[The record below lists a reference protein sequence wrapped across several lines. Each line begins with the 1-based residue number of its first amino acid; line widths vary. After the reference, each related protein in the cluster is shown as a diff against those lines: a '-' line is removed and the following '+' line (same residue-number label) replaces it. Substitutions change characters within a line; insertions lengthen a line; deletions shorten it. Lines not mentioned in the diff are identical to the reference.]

1 MKHKFLKRLGA
12 VLTAAAL
19 TVSVGAVSAFAADPT
34 PQDLPTI
41 DFTKSATLNI
51 TKLAGAEDGKTEDH
65 TPIQGVVYDV
75 YKVADWV
82 ANADRVGADM
92 FSPEIKTLADAQAK
106 ITAETEPA
114 KTATTDSNGLASL
127 TELPLGLYL
136 VREADVTKATIN
148 GKPANITQK
157 SADFLVTLPSTNAE
171 GTAWAYTVA
180 AYPKNQVGEVAKT
193 VDKDNAGVGED
204 VTYTI
209 TAKVPENVKPSTGTG
224 TTQKLLTKFQV
235 HDTLAEVLDFKSLSV
250 AGLKV
255 DTDYKLTLNGQ
266 DVTVDFNMGTADAPV
281 YSEAVQALAGQNA
294 VITLTATVNK
304 NATTELFKN
313 KAIVNAGEATYESA
327 EVQTKV
333 GSLKITK
340 VDADNNNAPLQGAT
354 FELYTDE
361 ACTKPVDDPYKD
373 GTQTYTVTT
382 GEDGT
387 ASFTGLKFGTY
398 YAKEIKAPADYNLL
412 AAPVKV
418 TVGDHATVT
427 VKNVKKDKF
436 PLPITG
442 GAGTAL
448 FGIVG
453 AGLIAGG
460 AAVYFASRKKKEDK

>member
-12 VLTAAAL
+12 ILTAAAL
-19 TVSVGAVSAFAADPT
+19 TASVGVVSAFAEPV
-34 PQDLPTI
+34 PTI
-41 DFTKSATLNI
+41 DFNLKANLNI
-51 TKLAGAEDGKTEDH
+51 TKLAGAEDGTPEGH
-65 TPIQGVVYDV
+65 APIQGVVYDV

-82 ANADRVGADM
+82 ADADHVGGDM
-92 FSPEIKTLADAQAK
+92 FNPEIKTLADAQAK
-106 ITAETEPA
+106 ITAETKPT
-114 KTATTDSNGLASL
+114 KTATTDGNGLASL

-157 SADFLVTLPSTNAE
+157 SADFLVTLPSSYE
-171 GTAWAYTVA
+171 DGSGWVYSEDGSAYEVN
-180 AYPKNQVGEVAKT
+180 AYPKNQVGTVAKT

-209 TAKVPENVKPSTGTG
+209 TARVPENVKPGTGTG

-235 HDTLAEVLDFKSLSV
+235 HDTLAEVLDYKSLSV
-250 AGLKV
+250 ANLKA
-255 DTDYKLTLNGQ
+255 DTDYKLTQKGQ
-266 DVTVDFNMGTADAPV
+266 DVTVDFNMGTAEAPV
-281 YSEAVQALAGQNA
+281 YSEAVLKLAGQNA

-304 NATTELFKN
+304 KATTEPFKN
-313 KAIVNAGEATYESA
+313 KAIANAGEATYESA
-327 EVQTKV
+327 EVTTKV

-340 VDADNNNAPLQGAT
+340 VDADSKAPLEGAG
-354 FELYTDE
+354 FMLYTDE
-361 ACTKPVDDPYKD
+361 ACTNDVRDPYT
-373 GTQTYTVTT
+373 GESYYVTT
-382 GEDGT
+382 GKDGT

-398 YAKEIKAPADYNLL
+398 YAKEWKAPYGYNPL
-412 AAPVKV
+412 AGPIKV

-427 VKNVKKDKF
+427 VKNVKKDRF

-460 AAVYFASRKKKEDK
+460 AAVYFASRRKKQ

>member
-19 TVSVGAVSAFAADPT
+19 TVSMGAVSAFAADPT
-34 PQDLPTI
+34 PQQNLPTI
-41 DFTKSATLNI
+41 DFNQKTTLNI
-51 TKLAGAEDGKTEDH
+51 TKLAGAEDGTPEGH
-65 TPIQGVVYDV
+65 APIQGVVYNV

-82 ANADRVGADM
+82 SNADRVGADM
-92 FSPEIKTLADAQAK
+92 FNPEIKTLAEAQAK

-136 VREADVTKATIN
+136 VREADISQATIN

-180 AYPKNQVGEVAKT
+180 AYPKNQVGTVAKT

-209 TAKVPENVKPSTGTG
+209 TARVPENVKPGTGTG
-224 TTQKLLTKFQV
+224 TTQSLLTKFQV
-235 HDTLAEVLDFKSLSV
+235 HDTLAEVLDYKSLSV
-250 AGLKV
+250 AGLKA
-255 DTDYKLTLNGQ
+255 DTDYKLTQKGQ
-266 DVTVDFNMGTADAPV
+266 DVTVDFNMGTAEAPV
-281 YSEAVQALAGQNA
+281 YSEAVQALAGKNA

-304 NATTELFKN
+304 NATTEPFKN
-313 KAIVNAGEATYESA
+313 KAIANAGEATYESA

-340 VDADNNNAPLQGAT
+340 EDADSKAPLEGAT

-361 ACTKPVDDPYKD
+361 ACTKPVDAPYQD

-382 GEDGT
+382 GADGT

-398 YAKEIKAPADYNLL
+398 YAKEVQAPAGYNLL
-412 AAPVKV
+412 AGPVKV